1 MKCEACGKE
10 GTFSN
15 AVECDVGTYDLDVAL
30 GKEPLS
36 VVRVL
41 MLNGFRSRIRADERA
56 KVLAMARE
64 RVAQMWRVADARDEW
79 VRLPDVLAV
88 IDDLA
93 RDGGVT
99 GGIEPSSPL
108 PLADVPP
115 SPHGSVFG
123 TDAVCMPPVSAEGM
137 TCPDCDG
144 RGYPVGRSAD
154 KCGFCGGT
162 GHVLRDHK

>member
-1 MKCEACGKE
+1 MKCEAC
-10 GTFSN
+10 SD

-36 VVRVL
+36 VARVL

-93 RDGGVT
+93 MEGGV
-99 GGIEPSSPL
+99 I
-108 PLADVPP
+108 
-115 SPHGSVFG
+115 
-123 TDAVCMPPVSAEGM
+123 
-137 TCPDCDG
+137 
-144 RGYPVGRSAD
+144 
-154 KCGFCGGT
+154 
-162 GHVLRDHK
+162 

>member
-1 MKCEACGKE
+1 MKCEACGKD
-10 GTFSN
+10 GTLSD
-15 AVECDVGTYDLDVAL
+15 AVECDAGTYDLDVAL

-64 RVAQMWRVADARDEW
+64 RVAQMWRVADTRDEW

-93 RDGGVT
+93 REGGVKV
-99 GGIEPSSPL
+99 GIEPSSPL
-108 PLADVPP
+108 PPADVPP
-115 SPHGSVFG
+115 SPATPASMLCH
-123 TDAVCMPPVSAEGM
+123 P
-137 TCPDCDG
+137 
-144 RGYPVGRSAD
+144 
-154 KCGFCGGT
+154 
-162 GHVLRDHK
+162 